1 MANRLGTM
9 PNPACTAARVALVA
23 ASAWPE
29 TIRHH
34 NPLSFQFKLHETHY
48 AILLKS
54 NSLVVVAKG
63 IEMDKLSPLFARFV
77 PTARFF
83 YSGNVC
89 RAKDYL
95 ESDGVGH
102 LHLLRSGQMSVS
114 SRATGS
120 LTSDLLTIDQ
130 PSVLF
135 YPRPR
140 NHRLLPG
147 EGGGANLLCATVD
160 LGSEKRNPLAMAL
173 PDVVVVPLHE
183 MVAIAPTLDLLFA
196 EAFAARDGRQAAL
209 DRLIEYFLI
218 LLLRHVIDSKM
229 LNAGILTAL
238 NDAHLSR
245 SIAAMHE
252 RPEQA
257 WSLETL
263 AGEAG
268 MSRARFA
275 ARFRETVGTTPLEY
289 LTDWRLCIVQTLLR
303 RGKSI
308 KAIALSVGYRSPAA
322 LRRVFMKKLGVSP
335 GEWLSKM
342 NAEG

>member
-1 MANRLGTM
+1 
-9 PNPACTAARVALVA
+9 
-23 ASAWPE
+23 
-29 TIRHH
+29 
-34 NPLSFQFKLHETHY
+34 
-48 AILLKS
+48 
-54 NSLVVVAKG
+54 
-63 IEMDKLSPLFARFV
+63 MDKLSPLFARFA

-89 RAKDYL
+89 SAKDYF

-120 LTSDLLTIDQ
+120 PTADLLTIDQ

-140 NHRLLPG
+140 NHRLLPNEG
-147 EGGGANLLCATVD
+147 EGANLLCATVD
-160 LGSEKRNPLAMAL
+160 LDSEKRNPLVMAL
-173 PDVVVVPLHE
+173 PDVVVVPVHE
-183 MVAIAPTLDLLFA
+183 IVAIAPTLDLLFA
-196 EAFAARDGRQAAL
+196 EAFAARYGRQAAL
-209 DRLIEYFLI
+209 DRLLEYFLI

-229 LNAGILTAL
+229 LNAGILAAL
-238 NDAHLSR
+238 HDTRLSK
-245 SIAAMHE
+245 SITAMHE

-263 AGEAG
+263 AEEAG

-289 LTDWRLCIVQTLLR
+289 LTDWRLCVAQTLLK
-303 RGKSI
+303 RGNPI
-308 KAIALSVGYRSPAA
+308 KAIALSVGYRSSAA
-322 LRRVFMKKLGVSP
+322 LRRVFTKKLGMP
-335 GEWLSKM
+335 PREWLNGRKPEES
-342 NAEG
+342 